1 MEEEGKRWIWGR
13 ISHLNNHHS
22 DIIGFNTKGQV
33 FKQPTKV
40 TPNFMHQETDSK
52 AAEGL
57 PLTCVNLGPV
67 PKFYVGAIYKKITG
81 RVGQHAPEL
90 L

>member
-1 MEEEGKRWIWGR
+1 
-13 ISHLNNHHS
+13 
-22 DIIGFNTKGQV
+22 
-33 FKQPTKV
+33 
-40 TPNFMHQETDSK
+40 MHQETDSK

-81 RVGQHAPEL
+81 RVGHHAPEL
-90 L
+90 LETLNS